1 MKKDYT
7 IGIDIGGT
15 KMAAVLFDGTRVLSD
30 FVLATP
36 KDNIEHFIIM
46 ILALIE
52 PLIEQ
57 AKNDKRKIA
66 GIGVGVAGVLNYE
79 EGRVLG
85 SPNIPII
92 DGLKLAAKLEE
103 RINLPIFLDNDANC
117 FVRAEAE
124 LGVGKNNKN
133 IYGMIIGTG
142 IGGGWY
148 VNNEVYRGPHGGA
161 GEPGE
166 MVINFDSG
174 MRLEEAY
181 HKLTQSNPASI
192 AEEAYRGD
200 MLSQKTFEE
209 VGKYLGIAAANIVNI
224 LDPELIVIGGGVV
237 ESSDLFLSEAKKAMK
252 EYIYSSE
259 SKKIKIVKG
268 KMGKDAGAIGAAL
281 LVK

>member
-1 MKKDYT
+1 
-7 IGIDIGGT
+7 
-15 KMAAVLFDGTRVLSD
+15 MAAVLFDGTRVLSD